1 MTPSTLDLLQLAKAK
16 YAKSNVVLLRVLIPW
31 LNGAIGLA
39 GCTDTDLDQVLKEAQ
54 VDVME
59 LVVPR
64 MFSDPFV
71 DFGVFFQMRMNSSSH
86 TPIKSSSSKMLL
98 EREMMASMM

>member
-71 DFGVFFQMRMNSSSH
+71 DVDATDEVVQDKLPEWR
-86 TPIKSSSSKMLL
+86 
-98 EREMMASMM
+98 